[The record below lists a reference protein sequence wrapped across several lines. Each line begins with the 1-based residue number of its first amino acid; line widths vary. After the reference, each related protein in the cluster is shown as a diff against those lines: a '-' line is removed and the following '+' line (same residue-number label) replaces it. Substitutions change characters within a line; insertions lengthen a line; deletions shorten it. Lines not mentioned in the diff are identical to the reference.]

1 MRRRERRAG
10 DRVWEGRGE
19 ERGGQEGTGEDG
31 TGDERRFAGRRV
43 EEGRGGERS
52 ALHTPPELADGPR
65 GESVWVADP

>member
-1 MRRRERRAG
+1 MGGER
-10 DRVWEGRGE
+10 RGE
-19 ERGGQEGTGEDG
+19 ERMGQEMR
-31 TGDERRFAGRRV
+31 GDERRCAGRRG